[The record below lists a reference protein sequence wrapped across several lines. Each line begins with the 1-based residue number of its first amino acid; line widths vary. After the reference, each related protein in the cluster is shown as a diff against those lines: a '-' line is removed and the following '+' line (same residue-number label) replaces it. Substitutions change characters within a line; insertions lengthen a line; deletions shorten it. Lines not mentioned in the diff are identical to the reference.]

1 MELKIGHI
9 NEINVWLIP
18 LMAICCMGSCRFSSG
33 IFYFI
38 NIYSSLSKDRYLC
51 CLWSQWICITL
62 SEHLHGAHSIHKAEL
77 KFLHLKPWHHKEI
90 WFRVK
95 IWFRVQIL
103 LEKNPRLFRTGA
115 SFQIDQNWEHLHF
128 AGEIPASQRCF
139 FSPSSSPCTFPT
151 PGPHRWAE
159 SIRGDTKISLF
170 HLPGRGGCAPVPHPS
185 QKMAVLKAEMHSSPR
200 KHITVQITFEFRKFR
215 I

>member
-103 LEKNPRLFRTGA
+103 LEKKPRLFRTGA

-128 AGEIPASQRCF
+128 AGEIPTSQRCF
-139 FSPSSSPCTFPT
+139 FPPSSFPLHLSYIRTLLLSRKHSRGHKNLPIPPPRQRRLCPCAP
-151 PGPHRWAE
+151 PIPE
-159 SIRGDTKISLF
+159 D
-170 HLPGRGGCAPVPHPS
+170 GCAKS
-185 QKMAVLKAEMHSSPR
+185 RDAQL
-200 KHITVQITFEFRKFR
+200 T
-215 I
+215 